1 MRLVT
6 ICSVAT
12 TIALAGCV
20 PNPATD
26 VAASGE
32 TLKVQYSSGTGSY
45 VSNDVVSTT
54 VHKDADGKEVGSSD
68 TYQPVEHSYQWNDW
82 KYFQGREELDEQDF
96 YRIAGDQEAADKIA
110 GIRASASKKMK
121 VGATVAAAGIVA
133 GLVFA
138 GLGQSRDNASFNTLG
153 YSLGTAVGTGG
164 LLVWYWGSNEMKKP
178 HHLPSSRAD
187 QNADVVEDCNEG
199 RCTRARGGHNRKVGE
214 R

>member
-12 TIALAGCV
+12 TIALGACV

-32 TLKVQYSSGTGSY
+32 TLRVQYSTGTGTY

-54 VHKDADGKEVGSSD
+54 VHKDADGNEVGSSD
-68 TYQPVEHSYQWNDW
+68 TYQPTEHAYQWSDW

-96 YRIAGDQEAADKIA
+96 YRIAGDQEAADKVA
-110 GIRASASKKMK
+110 GIRAGAAKKMK
-121 VGATVAAAGIVA
+121 YGAVIATAGIVA
-133 GLVFA
+133 GLAFA
-138 GLGQSRDNASFNTLG
+138 GFGQSRDNASFNTLG
-153 YSLGTAVGTGG
+153 YTLGSVASTGG
-164 LLVWYWGSNEMKKP
+164 LLVWYWGSNQMNKK

-199 RCTRARGGHNRKVGE
+199 RCVRARGGHNRRVGE